1 MFERILGFIFLLSS
15 GFLLAFIVLVWYT
28 LRTLTVP
35 PRRTYSWAVSRKRAG
50 DPGELTPPLSF
61 RPFKFQ
67 SRDSELCAW
76 EITGQLSGGPTI
88 IITGGWGESK
98 VTMLERAAQ
107 LCQFA
112 DTLIL
117 WDLPGHGESHGTTS
131 LGAHESEDLITLAKS
146 LPASGD
152 LFLFGYSLGAGVSI
166 EAAARNQI
174 PNLRGVIA
182 EAPYRLPV
190 TPALNVLNQLGVP
203 YTLNLPAAMMI
214 IGLKLGYGLDFGTSK
229 LYDRAGHAKL
239 LKHPL
244 LVIHGDLDA
253 ICPPLDGVAISQ
265 AANGRYELIKNADH
279 VNLWVRESS
288 RQQAISA
295 IHTFCRETL
304 GNRTIGHAKTVE
316 QPKR

>member
-1 MFERILGFIFLLSS
+1 MFERILGFSFLLTW
-15 GFLLAFIVLVWYT
+15 GFLLAFAVLVWYT

-35 PRRTYSWAVSRKRAG
+35 PRRTYAWAVSRKRAG
-50 DPGELTPPLSF
+50 DPGELTPPLAF
-61 RPFKFQ
+61 RPFTFQ
-67 SRDSELCAW
+67 SRNAELSAW
-76 EITGQLSGGPTI
+76 EVTGQVSSGPTF

-98 VTMLERAAQ
+98 VTMLERAAH
-107 LCQFA
+107 LCQIA
-112 DTLIL
+112 GTIVL
-117 WDLPGHGESHGTTS
+117 WDLPGHGDSQGTTS

-146 LPASGD
+146 LPAND
-152 LFLFGYSLGAGVSI
+152 LFFFGYSLGAGISI
-166 EAAARNQI
+166 EAAGRNQI
-174 PNLRGVIA
+174 PQLRGVIA

-203 YTLNLPAAMMI
+203 CRINLPAAMMI

-229 LYDRAGHAKL
+229 LYDRAAHARL

-244 LVIHGDLDA
+244 LVLHGELDT

-279 VNLWVRESS
+279 VSIWVRESS

-295 IHTFCRETL
+295 IHSFCRDAL
-304 GNRTIGHAKTVE
+304 SNRTIDHAKTVE
-316 QPKR
+316 QPSR